1 MYKCMDN
8 NVIVPVNSMRVC
20 TLYDVGHD
28 DTNVHCLSIVGAV
41 FVFYYREQE
50 QKDRM
55 KI

>member
-1 MYKCMDN
+1 MYQCIDN
-8 NVIVPVNSMRVC
+8 NVIVPVNSMRAC

-28 DTNVHCLSIVGAV
+28 TNVHCLAIAGVV
-41 FVFYYREQE
+41 FVLYYREQE